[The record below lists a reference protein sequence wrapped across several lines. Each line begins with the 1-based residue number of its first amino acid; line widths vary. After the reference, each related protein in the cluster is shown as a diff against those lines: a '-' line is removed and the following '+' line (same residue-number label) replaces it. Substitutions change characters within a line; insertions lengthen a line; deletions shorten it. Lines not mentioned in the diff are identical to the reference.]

1 MDKSLIIMSQ
11 LKSIWVRLGKIEKD
25 IKIIIEKLGK

>member
-11 LKSIWVRLGKIEKD
+11 LKSIRVRLDKIEKD

>member
-11 LKSIWVRLGKIEKD
+11 LKSIRVRLGKIEKD

>member
-1 MDKSLIIMSQ
+1 MGKSLIIMSQ
-11 LKSIWVRLGKIEKD
+11 LKSIRVRLDKIEKD